1 MKNKKNTVLIT
12 LTIMITLVSI
22 VLAIMLVNS
31 NNQLSKAHK
40 ELESVK
46 EEKDRAVMV
55 KDKLSTYVSNVDH
68 DLFLEANDFV
78 LGMNSLTSYKFG
90 DGVLFDKTQIT
101 VNEPKK
107 QTSGMLA
114 MEHDSKSFI
123 PVTVTLVITN
133 NDSSNIEI
141 NPGKMLVSDD
151 KGNYLAYDSVITN
164 DDTVAV
170 QSKKSVVIRAGGKA
184 TIAIVYAMSKD
195 NSNNDVNIIEFL
207 NKIWTR

>member
-31 NNQLSKAHK
+31 NNQLSKTHK

-68 DLFLEANDFV
+68 DLFLEATNFV
-78 LGMNSLTSYKFG
+78 YDLNHPVNYKFG
-90 DGVLFDKTQIT
+90 NEAIFDKTLIA
-101 VNEPKK
+101 VSEPKK

-114 MEHDSKSFI
+114 MNHDSKSFI
-123 PVTVTLVITN
+123 PVTATLTIKN
-133 NDSSNIEI
+133 NDSSNIEF
-141 NPGKMLVSDD
+141 NPGKFLASDD
-151 KGNYLAYDSVITN
+151 KGNYLAYDSIMSN
-164 DDTVAV
+164 DDTVSV
-170 QSKKSVVIRAGGKA
+170 QSDKSVVIQAGKEA
-184 TIAIVYAMSKD
+184 TIAIFYAMD
-195 NSNNDVNIIEFL
+195 NDHSDNDVNKIEFGGST
-207 NKIWTR
+207 WTK

>member
-12 LTIMITLVSI
+12 LTIIITLVSI
-22 VLAIMLVNS
+22 ILAIMLVNS

-68 DLFLEANDFV
+68 DLFLEANEFV

-101 VNEPKK
+101 INEPKK

-114 MEHDSKSFI
+114 MEHDSNSFI

-184 TIAIVYAMSKD
+184 TIAIVYAMNKD
-195 NSNNDVNIIEFL
+195 NSNNDVNKIEFL
-207 NKIWTR
+207 NKIWTK

>member
-78 LGMNSLTSYKFG
+78 LGMNLLTSYKFG

-184 TIAIVYAMSKD
+184 TIAIIYAMSKD
-195 NSNNDVNIIEFL
+195 NSNNDVNKIEFL

>member
-31 NNQLSKAHK
+31 NNQLSKTHK

-101 VNEPKK
+101 INEPKK

-114 MEHDSKSFI
+114 MEHDSNSFI
-123 PVTVTLVITN
+123 PVTVTLAITN

-141 NPGKMLVSDD
+141 NPGKILVSDD

-170 QSKKSVVIRAGGKA
+170 QSKKSVVIRAEGKA
-184 TIAIVYAMSKD
+184 TIAIVYAMNKD
-195 NSNNDVNIIEFL
+195 NSNNDVNKIEFL
-207 NKIWTR
+207 NKIWTK

>member
-31 NNQLSKAHK
+31 NNQLSKTHK

-90 DGVLFDKTQIT
+90 DGVLFDKTSIAIG
-101 VNEPKK
+101 EPKK
-107 QTSGMLA
+107 QTSGMIA
-114 MEHDSKSFI
+114 MDHDSNSFI
-123 PVTVTLVITN
+123 PVTTTVTIK
-133 NDSSNIEI
+133 NDDTANIQI
-141 NPGKMLVSDD
+141 NLGKFLASDD
-151 KGNYLAYDSVITN
+151 KENYLAFDSIISN
-164 DDTVAV
+164 ENTVAV
-170 QSKKSVVIRAGGKA
+170 ESKNTIVVQAGKEA
-184 TIAIVYAMSKD
+184 TVAIVYAMNKNKAD
-195 NSNNDVNIIEFL
+195 NEVNKVEFA
-207 NKIWTR
+207 KTSWTK

>member
-1 MKNKKNTVLIT
+1 
-12 LTIMITLVSI
+12 MITLVSI
-22 VLAIMLVNS
+22 VLTIMLVNS
-31 NNQLSKAHK
+31 NNQLSETHK

-78 LGMNSLTSYKFG
+78 LGMNSLTSQKFG

-101 VNEPKK
+101 INEPKK
-107 QTSGMLA
+107 KTSGMLA
-114 MEHDSKSFI
+114 MEHDSSNFI

-133 NDSSNIEI
+133 NDSSNVEM
-141 NPGKMLVSDD
+141 NPGKILVSDD

-170 QSKKSVVIRAGGKA
+170 QSKKSVVIRARGKA
-184 TIAIVYAMSKD
+184 TIAIVYAMNKD
-195 NSNNDVNIIEFL
+195 NSNNDVNKIEFL
-207 NKIWTR
+207 NKIWTK

>member
-1 MKNKKNTVLIT
+1 
-12 LTIMITLVSI
+12 
-22 VLAIMLVNS
+22 
-31 NNQLSKAHK
+31 
-40 ELESVK
+40 
-46 EEKDRAVMV
+46 
-55 KDKLSTYVSNVDH
+55 
-68 DLFLEANDFV
+68 
-78 LGMNSLTSYKFG
+78 
-90 DGVLFDKTQIT
+90 
-101 VNEPKK
+101 
-107 QTSGMLA
+107 MLA

-195 NSNNDVNIIEFL
+195 NSNNDVNKIEFL

>member
-114 MEHDSKSFI
+114 MEHDSNSFI

-151 KGNYLAYDSVITN
+151 KGNYLSYDSVITN

-170 QSKKSVVIRAGGKA
+170 QSKKSVVIKTGSKA
-184 TIAIVYAMSKD
+184 TIAIVYAMNKD
-195 NSNNDVNIIEFL
+195 NSNNDVNKIEFL

>member
-31 NNQLSKAHK
+31 NNQLSKTHK

-101 VNEPKK
+101 INEPKK

-114 MEHDSKSFI
+114 MEHDSNSFI
-123 PVTVTLVITN
+123 PVTVTLAITN

-141 NPGKMLVSDD
+141 NPGKILVSDD

-170 QSKKSVVIRAGGKA
+170 QSKKSVVIRVGGKA
-184 TIAIVYAMSKD
+184 TIAIVYAMNKD
-195 NSNNDVNIIEFL
+195 NSNNDVNKIEFL
-207 NKIWTR
+207 NKIWTK

>member
-31 NNQLSKAHK
+31 NNQLSKTHK

-68 DLFLEANDFV
+68 DLFLEANEFV
-78 LGMNSLTSYKFG
+78 LGMNPLTSYKFG

-101 VNEPKK
+101 INEPKK

-114 MEHDSKSFI
+114 MEHDSNSFI

-164 DDTVAV
+164 DDTVTV

-184 TIAIVYAMSKD
+184 TIAIVYAMNKD
-195 NSNNDVNIIEFL
+195 NSNNDVNKIEFL
-207 NKIWTR
+207 NKIWTK

>member
-164 DDTVAV
+164 DDTVAEKK
-170 QSKKSVVIRAGGKA
+170 KKSVVIRAGGKA

-195 NSNNDVNIIEFL
+195 NSNNDVNKIEFL

>member
-68 DLFLEANDFV
+68 DLFLEANEFV
-78 LGMNSLTSYKFG
+78 LGMNSLSSYKFG

-114 MEHDSKSFI
+114 MEHDSNSFM

-133 NDSSNIEI
+133 NDSSNI
-141 NPGKMLVSDD
+141 DRC
-151 KGNYLAYDSVITN
+151 NYARLILLESLLPI
-164 DDTVAV
+164 
-170 QSKKSVVIRAGGKA
+170 
-184 TIAIVYAMSKD
+184 
-195 NSNNDVNIIEFL
+195 L
-207 NKIWTR
+207 N

>member
-114 MEHDSKSFI
+114 MEHDSNSFI
-123 PVTVTLVITN
+123 PVTVTLAITN

-141 NPGKMLVSDD
+141 NPGKILVSDD

-164 DDTVAV
+164 DDTVVV

-184 TIAIVYAMSKD
+184 TIAIVYAMNKD
-195 NSNNDVNIIEFL
+195 NSNNDVNKIEFL
-207 NKIWTR
+207 NKIWTK

>member
-31 NNQLSKAHK
+31 NNQLSKTHK

-78 LGMNSLTSYKFG
+78 WGRS
-90 DGVLFDKTQIT
+90 
-101 VNEPKK
+101 
-107 QTSGMLA
+107 
-114 MEHDSKSFI
+114 SFR
-123 PVTVTLVITN
+123 
-133 NDSSNIEI
+133 
-141 NPGKMLVSDD
+141 
-151 KGNYLAYDSVITN
+151 
-164 DDTVAV
+164 
-170 QSKKSVVIRAGGKA
+170 Q
-184 TIAIVYAMSKD
+184 
-195 NSNNDVNIIEFL
+195 NSNHNQRTKKANV
-207 NKIWTR
+207 WHAGYGT

>member
-1 MKNKKNTVLIT
+1 MENKKNTVLIT
-12 LTIMITLVSI
+12 LTILITIVSI

-31 NNQLSKAHK
+31 NNQLSKTHK

-101 VNEPKK
+101 INEPKK

-114 MEHDSKSFI
+114 MEHDSNSFI

-170 QSKKSVVIRAGGKA
+170 QSKKSVVIRDGGKA
-184 TIAIVYAMSKD
+184 TIAIVYAMNKD
-195 NSNNDVNIIEFL
+195 NSNNDVNKIEFL
-207 NKIWTR
+207 NKIWTK

>member
-31 NNQLSKAHK
+31 NNQLSKTHK

-55 KDKLSTYVSNVDH
+55 KDKLSTYVSNADH

-90 DGVLFDKTQIT
+90 DGVLFDKTQIA
-101 VNEPKK
+101 VSEPKK

-114 MEHDSKSFI
+114 MEHDSNSFI
-123 PVTVTLVITN
+123 PVIVTLVITN

-170 QSKKSVVIRAGGKA
+170 QSKKSVVIKAGSKA
-184 TIAIVYAMSKD
+184 TIAIVYAMNKD
-195 NSNNDVNIIEFL
+195 NSNNDVNKIEFL
-207 NKIWTR
+207 NKSWTK

>member
-22 VLAIMLVNS
+22 VLVIMLVNS
-31 NNQLSKAHK
+31 NNQLSKTHK

-101 VNEPKK
+101 INEPKK

-114 MEHDSKSFI
+114 MEHDSNSFI
-123 PVTVTLVITN
+123 PVTVTLAITN

-141 NPGKMLVSDD
+141 NPGKILVSDD

-170 QSKKSVVIRAGGKA
+170 
-184 TIAIVYAMSKD
+184 
-195 NSNNDVNIIEFL
+195 
-207 NKIWTR
+207 

>member
-31 NNQLSKAHK
+31 NNQLYKTHK

-90 DGVLFDKTQIT
+90 TEFFSTKLKSQSTNQ
-101 VNEPKK
+101 K

-114 MEHDSKSFI
+114 MEHDSNSFI
-123 PVTVTLVITN
+123 PVTVTLAITN

-141 NPGKMLVSDD
+141 NPGKILV
-151 KGNYLAYDSVITN
+151 K
-164 DDTVAV
+164 
-170 QSKKSVVIRAGGKA
+170 
-184 TIAIVYAMSKD
+184 
-195 NSNNDVNIIEFL
+195 
-207 NKIWTR
+207 

>member
-68 DLFLEANDFV
+68 DLFLEANEFV
-78 LGMNSLTSYKFG
+78 LGMNSLSSYKFG

-114 MEHDSKSFI
+114 MEHDSNSFI

-141 NPGKMLVSDD
+141 NPGKILVSDD

-164 DDTVAV
+164 DDIVAV

-184 TIAIVYAMSKD
+184 TIAIVYAMNKD
-195 NSNNDVNIIEFL
+195 NSNNDVNKIEFL
-207 NKIWTR
+207 NKIWTK

>member
-1 MKNKKNTVLIT
+1 
-12 LTIMITLVSI
+12 MITLISI

-68 DLFLEANDFV
+68 DLFLEANEFV
-78 LGMNSLTSYKFG
+78 LGMNSLSSYKFG

-114 MEHDSKSFI
+114 MEHDSNSFI

-164 DDTVAV
+164 DDTVV
-170 QSKKSVVIRAGGKA
+170 FQSKKSVVIKAGSKA
-184 TIAIVYAMSKD
+184 TIAIVYAMNKD
-195 NSNNDVNIIEFL
+195 NSNNDVNKIEFL
-207 NKIWTR
+207 NKIWTK

>member
-12 LTIMITLVSI
+12 LAIMITLVSI

-78 LGMNSLTSYKFG
+78 LGMNSLSSQKFG

-101 VNEPKK
+101 INAPKK

-114 MEHDSKSFI
+114 MEHDSNSFI

-133 NDSSNIEI
+133 NDSSNVEM
-141 NPGKMLVSDD
+141 NPGKILVSDD
-151 KGNYLAYDSVITN
+151 KGNYLAYDSVINN

-184 TIAIVYAMSKD
+184 TIAIVYAMNKD
-195 NSNNDVNIIEFL
+195 NSNNDVNKIEFL
-207 NKIWTR
+207 NKIWTK